1 MARVRSL
8 FNSFCF
14 RVKEEIQDIGLKTI
28 SADRPTDA
36 VDYQPE
42 AFSAHRELF
51 LQQKFKASDLPSYTV
66 SR

>member
-42 AFSAHRELF
+42 AFSAHREFF
-51 LQQKFKASDLPSYTV
+51 LQQKFKASDFPSYTV